1 MSFKDKTN
9 TSGIWILVVPSAWR
23 QHITVINPSHPQ
35 TWPRT
40 SDSQKEKSVRKFLRW
55 LLFLFIFCFFPPR
68 HKSLPAPQDKV
79 YLQQSPAVVTKAAR
93 QQYRTGSFFA
103 PCYTSIR
110 FDAFKLEAAQRQ
122 VKTSTSC
129 WMLLKRFHLPFW
141 LPPCLENWN
150 KPPLHVTLAVVWHI
164 SYCGESNNVTLC
176 ETYSAYQRFFAVQ
189 TIAHWHLFFYPYL
202 WESRA
207 DPGSVI

>member
-1 MSFKDKTN
+1 MASTHHSNKSITPTN
-9 TSGIWILVVPSAWR
+9 LTTNFWFSKREKRSEVSQMASVSVYIL
-23 QHITVINPSHPQ
+23 
-35 TWPRT
+35 
-40 SDSQKEKSVRKFLRW
+40 
-55 LLFLFIFCFFPPR
+55 FFPPR

-103 PCYTSIR
+103 PCYTSIW